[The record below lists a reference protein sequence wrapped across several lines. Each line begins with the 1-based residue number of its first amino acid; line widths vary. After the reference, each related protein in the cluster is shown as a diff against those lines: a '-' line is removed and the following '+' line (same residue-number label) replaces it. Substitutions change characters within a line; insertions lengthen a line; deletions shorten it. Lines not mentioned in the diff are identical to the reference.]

1 MKSGWGTSNAT
12 VKAASHSQFN
22 QLRSGIS
29 TFAFSIAL
37 DMPVRIARIL
47 LSARNTV
54 PETLIDRVDVRVY
67 Q

>member
-1 MKSGWGTSNAT
+1 
-12 VKAASHSQFN
+12 
-22 QLRSGIS
+22 
-29 TFAFSIAL
+29 
-37 DMPVRIARIL
+37 MPVRIARIL